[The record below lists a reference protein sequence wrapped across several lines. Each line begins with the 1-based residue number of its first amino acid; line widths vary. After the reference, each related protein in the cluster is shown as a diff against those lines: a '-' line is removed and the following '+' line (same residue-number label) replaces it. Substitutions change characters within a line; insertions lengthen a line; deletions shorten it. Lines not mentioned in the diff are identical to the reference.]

1 MSDHRFSNRETRIK
15 RREERNLFRRKL
27 LPIAWAIS
35 TIGFAGLLILVA
47 YYLLYDEWP
56 YQWAGPCIALAV
68 LPMILTLVGWSRG
81 HNSGRLEE
89 P

>member
-1 MSDHRFSNRETRIK
+1 
-15 RREERNLFRRKL
+15 
-27 LPIAWAIS
+27 
-35 TIGFAGLLILVA
+35 
-47 YYLLYDEWP
+47 LLYDEWP